1 MPAENTAKD
10 NVPDGA
16 FSRSIDRLS
25 AVSAKLG
32 ALCLLAMVGLGVLN
46 TLARFVGRA
55 IGENLSGNAGLEG
68 QWYLYSLAFMLSLG
82 HTLRRGEHV
91 RVDVLSAKL
100 APRARAGVELAG
112 GLLLLL
118 PLCAF
123 AVITAAP
130 MVSRSLAVWEGSPDP
145 GGLPR
150 WPIKAL
156 IPLAFTLLGLQGI
169 AEALRAAR
177 RLSRGSP

>member
-1 MPAENTAKD
+1 M
-10 NVPDGA
+10 GA
-16 FSRSIDRLS
+16 GQQEAGLLDVDQPPNAIDRLS
-25 AVSAKLG
+25 HLAAKLG
-32 ALCLLAMVGLGVLN
+32 AACLLAMVGLGLVN

-55 IGENLSGNAGLEG
+55 IGENLAGNAGLEG
-68 QWYLYSLAFMLSLG
+68 QWYLYSLAFLLSLG

-100 APRARAGVELAG
+100 SPRARTAIELGG

-123 AVITAAP
+123 AIATAAP
-130 MVSRSLAVWEGSPDP
+130 MVARSIEVWEGSPDP

-156 IPLAFTLLGLQGI
+156 IPFAFVLLGAQGA
-169 AEALRAAR
+169 AEALRSARALRRAA
-177 RLSRGSP
+177 P

>member
-10 NVPDGA
+10 HVPDGA